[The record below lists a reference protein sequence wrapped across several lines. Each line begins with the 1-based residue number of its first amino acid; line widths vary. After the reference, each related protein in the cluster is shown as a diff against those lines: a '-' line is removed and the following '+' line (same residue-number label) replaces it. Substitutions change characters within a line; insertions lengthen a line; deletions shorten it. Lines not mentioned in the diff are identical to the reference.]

1 MVFLELRRECG
12 VSHEFTGNS
21 GSLSSQT
28 MKGIQDDMG
37 RAPAASAI
45 HLWVGRHLLMSVN
58 RKASRKG
65 DSGEAR
71 ILAVLTSLKN
81 GCHGSNW
88 VKIKKERKN
97 CEG

>member
-1 MVFLELRRECG
+1 MKAHGGGGGGGAG
-12 VSHEFTGNS
+12 VPPDNERN
-21 GSLSSQT
+21 
-28 MKGIQDDMG
+28 QDDMG

-45 HLWVGRHLLMSVN
+45 QLWVGRHLLMSVN
-58 RKASRKG
+58 RKAGRKG

-81 GCHGSNW
+81 GCRGSNC

>member
-1 MVFLELRRECG
+1 MAGVGGGELVCP
-12 VSHEFTGNS
+12 
-21 GSLSSQT
+21 QT

-81 GCHGSNW
+81 GCRGSNW